1 MSSVLI
7 LQAGT
12 EGAPSGISH
21 AEGWGGGLKLTDE
34 AWCLAY
40 EQTTYQQAYV
50 NTASP

>member
-21 AEGWGGGLKLTDE
+21 AEGGLKLTDE